1 MEYECPSCR
10 HDAEKWLSK
19 CPNCGAWNA
28 FHKIKVMIYGILGI
42 SFLLLILWVPGK
54 VVFNLFIHEP
64 WFGVALVTW
73 PFALMLIFLICRTE
87 FVQNI
92 LGWFFYYI
100 FYAPFRFA
108 KLFYKKILVRK
119 VYKNLPPPMQ
129 KLVKGIGMAILII
142 VSFLYAVFILPQ
154 HAR

>member
-1 MEYECPSCR
+1 MYKCRSCEY
-10 HDAEKWLSK
+10 DFEKWLSK
-19 CPNCGAWNA
+19 CPKCGSWNT
-28 FHKIKVMIYGILGI
+28 FPKIKGLLYGALGI
-42 SFLLLILWVPGK
+42 SFILFALWVTGK
-54 VVFNLFIHEP
+54 GVFNLVIHEP

-73 PFALMLIFLICRTE
+73 PFAFMLIVFIFLTD

-100 FYAPFRFA
+100 FYIPFRFA
-108 KLFYKKILVRK
+108 KLFYKKILVRQ

-154 HAR
+154 HVR